1 MKKKKRDTTS
11 AAERWKRFAAAAD
24 LEIPDEEIEAITPT
38 LDRITAA
45 TRQALEPDLGFMG
58 PAFCFRLPGEE
69 S

>member
-1 MKKKKRDTTS
+1 MQNNKPDTAS
-11 AAERWKRFAAAAD
+11 SVERWKRFAAAAGLD
-24 LEIPDEEIEAITPT
+24 IPEKEIEVIAAS

-45 TRQALEPDLGFMG
+45 TRQALEPDLGFTA

>member
-1 MKKKKRDTTS
+1 MEKKKPETAS

-45 TRQALEPDLGFMG
+45 TRQALEPDLGFTA
-58 PAFCFRLPGEE
+58 PAVCFRLPEGE